1 MGWAFSLY
9 LAPRTLHRIDP
20 RPNGAG
26 GTTGGVAGWRG
37 MRVLSNADVAALLP
51 MSEAIAVLDGVMR
64 QVSRGAVEMPLRHV
78 VPVGGPNMM
87 GVMSGAIAAPQCYGV
102 KLVSLFPGN
111 PAKGV
116 SGHRGAVVLFEP
128 ETGGAVAMM
137 DGGLLTAIRTAA
149 ASGLATGALA
159 RADARRLTLI
169 GTGEQAQHH
178 LDAICAVRSIEAVH
192 IVGRRPEKA
201 ADFARK
207 AAAAYPD
214 LGITHGTDAQD
225 GVQGA
230 DIICTVTTS
239 KTPVLQ
245 GAWLE
250 PGQHLNIVGAS
261 VASKREV
268 DDAVVQRSAVWVDY
282 LPSALAQAGE
292 LVEMIAQG
300 TLSSDDIRAEIGAVL
315 SGDAP
320 GRQAAEEITLYRSL
334 GVIAQ
339 DLACAQH
346 ILTRAEAEGRGQVVA
361 F

>member
-1 MGWAFSLY
+1 
-9 LAPRTLHRIDP
+9 
-20 RPNGAG
+20 
-26 GTTGGVAGWRG
+26 

-51 MSEAIAVLDGVMR
+51 MPQAIAVTDTVMR
-64 QVSRGAVEMPLRHV
+64 HVASGGAQMPLRHV

-87 GVMSGAIAAPQCYGV
+87 GVMSGAIGAPQCYGV

-111 PAKGV
+111 PAKGL

-149 ASGLATGALA
+149 ASGVATQILA
-159 RADARRLTLI
+159 RPDARRLTLI
-169 GTGEQAQHH
+169 GTGEQAHHH
-178 LDAICAVRSIEAVH
+178 LEAMRAVRPLETVH
-192 IVGRRPEKA
+192 VVGRRAERA
-201 ADFARK
+201 ATFARE
-207 AAAAYPD
+207 AAAAHPD
-214 LGITHGTDAQD
+214 LVVTHGTDAQD
-225 GVQGA
+225 GVKGA

-239 KTPVLQ
+239 KTPVLE

-268 DDAVVQRSAVWVDY
+268 DDAVVQRASVWVDY
-282 LPSALAQAGE
+282 RASALAQAGE
-292 LVEMIAQG
+292 LVEMIASG
-300 TLSSDDIRAEIGAVL
+300 AIVPDHIRAEIGAV
-315 SGDAP
+315 SAGDAP
-320 GRQAAEEITLYRSL
+320 GRQAVDEITLYRSL

-339 DLACAQH
+339 DLACAH
-346 ILTRAEAEGRGQVVA
+346 HVLSRAEAEGRGQVVA